1 MKAEIITI
9 GDEILLGQ
17 IVDTNSAW
25 IAETLAP
32 LHIEVLQITSI
43 SDTAEAITTALT
55 QASARAELVLVTGG
69 LGPTQ
74 DDVTKQTAATF
85 FGTTLVRD
93 PDVLAHVEK
102 LFSRHLGRGDMPARN
117 YAQADVLANAE
128 VLFNE
133 MGTAPGMWVE
143 RDGVR
148 YAFLPGVPFEM
159 KYLVEKCI
167 LPKLTEVRKGTE
179 LYHAHL
185 LTVGLGESYLADQIA
200 DIEAELPAHLHLA
213 YLPKIG
219 QVRLRLSAQGEDY
232 HAIKRET
239 DYFADQIAARLERFL
254 VCREDIPF
262 AQAIISAFGEKS
274 LKVATAES
282 CTGGAIAAQITVL
295 PGASQVF
302 DCGVVAYENK
312 IKEKLLGVQ
321 AETLAE
327 FGAVSEE
334 TVRQMAEGVRK
345 LSGANYGV
353 ATSGIAG
360 PTGGTDEKPVGTVW
374 IAVASEKETVARRF
388 QFPNTREVNIERSVM
403 QALILLWNVYRQEQE
418 GFTK

>member
-32 LHIEVLQITSI
+32 LHIEVVQITSI
-43 SDTAEAITTALT
+43 SDTETAITEALT
-55 QASARAELVLVTGG
+55 QASQRSALVLVTGG
-69 LGPTQ
+69 LGPTK
-74 DDVTKQTAATF
+74 DDITKHTAAKF
-85 FGTTLVRD
+85 FGTELVRN
-93 PDVLAHVEK
+93 PDVEAHVK
-102 LFSRHLGRGDMPARN
+102 ALFERKLGRGDMPTRN

-133 MGTAPGMWVE
+133 VGTAPGMWVE
-143 RDGVR
+143 QAGVC

-159 KYLVEKCI
+159 KYLVENRI
-167 LPKLTEVRKGTE
+167 LPKLTEVRKGLE

-200 DIEAELPAHLHLA
+200 DIEAAMPPHLHLA
-213 YLPKIG
+213 YLPRIG

-232 HAIKRET
+232 YAIKREV
-239 DYFADQIAARLERFL
+239 DYFADQIAHRLERNM
-254 VCREDIPF
+254 VGREDIPF
-262 AQAIISAFGEKS
+262 AQVIINAFSHDK

-282 CTGGAIAAQITVL
+282 CTGGAIAAEITVL

-302 DCGVVAYENK
+302 DCGIVAYENK
-312 IKEKLLGVQ
+312 IKQKLLGVR
-321 AETLAE
+321 ADTLE
-327 FGAVSEE
+327 EHGAVSEE

-345 LSGANYGV
+345 VSGADFGV

-374 IAVASEKETVARRF
+374 IAVASEKDTVAQRF
-388 QFPNTREVNIERSVM
+388 QFPNTREINIERSVM
-403 QALILLWNVYRQEQE
+403 QALIMLWNVYKQRGVGLE
-418 GFTK
+418 K